1 MTCIE
6 CQGWIQRLLDGEALP
21 PEEALSE
28 HLSECAPCRHF
39 HASAHA
45 LLRVLRVADSPRA
58 SADFTQR
65 LTALVLADRQAR
77 QWRARSRLLVT
88 AGLAACILVMALAG
102 HFFLPVPRD
111 GQSTLVE
118 KKPDTSQK
126 EAGPTASPRWAD
138 SVDHARQAVAALSQR
153 WANRA

>member
-6 CQGWIQRLLDGEALP
+6 CQGWIQRLLDAEALP
-21 PEEALSE
+21 TAEDLRE
-28 HLSECAPCRHF
+28 HLAAWAPCRHL
-39 HASAHA
+39 HESAHA
-45 LLRVLRVADSPRA
+45 LLRVLRGADSPRA

-65 LTALVLADRQAR
+65 LTALVLADRQAG

-102 HFFLPVPRD
+102 HFFFPVPRD

-126 EAGPTASPRWAD
+126 
-138 SVDHARQAVAALSQR
+138 
-153 WANRA
+153 